1 MSARARILMKKP
13 LEGAKSARYVPEGKT
28 QYSSA
33 GEVGPD
39 PGRLYGSPGAVGPD
53 PGRMYGKAEEVGPDA
68 GRMYG
73 SPDSVGPQPEGFLQY
88 FLRKFLDM
96 DEAYANAVRSQ
107 TLFPMDSRSPRNTLE
122 GAPLREI
129 GRQFRENPDGLN
141 TRDNYLDKGLH
152 LASNM
157 AVRYGLP
164 AAGVTLA
171 GKGLYDLTVA
181 FGGGADYQEQGQ
193 LPLG

>member
-33 GEVGPD
+33 GE
-39 PGRLYGSPGAVGPD
+39 VGPD